1 MNKYLFFISIL
12 GDTPADDKLWF
23 TGSYTQRKTYL
34 MSPDGTLTFGVET
47 PTGYDAAC
55 VVQQHDGKLLILG
68 KNKITYL
75 VFLFNTVLAIS
86 GGYFTAQS
94 VYRHDP
100 VTKTFEKLQDLQS
113 KKSHSGCA
121 LFYSRKH
128 NNRPVAYIGHGG
140 ASWVGGNA
148 VSAELLD
155 YTQTD
160 QWETR
165 NYLLLYNLAANEVE
179 IL

>member
-1 MNKYLFFISIL
+1 M
-12 GDTPADDKLWF
+12 P
-23 TGSYTQRKTYL
+23 KTMYY
-34 MSPDGTLTFGVET
+34 G
-47 PTGYDAAC
+47 AC

-68 KNKITYL
+68 KNEISITSLKIYL
-75 VFLFNTVLAIS
+75 I
-86 GGYFTAQS
+86 FTAIDSILGGRYTTQRA

-165 NYLLLYNLAANEVE
+165 KCF
-179 IL
+179 I